1 VRAWIAS
8 AQADPEVISM
18 RRSLVFLLLT
28 VAAASPV
35 VVGAATAASDSDGR
49 DSVRL
54 HRGLR
59 YFAVGCA
66 FSHRNQDDPI
76 VFPGQAGRSH
86 DHTYFGNR
94 STNAS
99 STPASLR
106 AAGQTSCRL
115 RFDTAAYWAPTLLG
129 RNGPVRPVGAV
140 VFYVRRTNDPV
151 TAFPAGLEMIA
162 GSAAARTAQSRA
174 VTFWSC
180 GPRGGGD
187 RFSSIPTCPGGPR
200 SDLHL
205 HVNFPNCW
213 DGEHLDSRDHQSHM
227 AYSSGGDC
235 PSSHPV
241 EVPALSLVIDY
252 GIAGGTGLELASGG
266 QFSGHA
272 DFVNAWN
279 QRVLAALV
287 DRYLNRTRGPGR

>member
-1 VRAWIAS
+1 
-8 AQADPEVISM
+8 M
-18 RRSLVFLLLT
+18 RRPLVFVLLSLAAT
-28 VAAASPV
+28 APVAAGVAS
-35 VVGAATAASDSDGR
+35 AASDSGDR
-49 DSVRL
+49 DAATVQ
-54 HRGLR
+54 RGVR
-59 YFAVGCA
+59 YFAIGCR

-76 VFPGQAGRSH
+76 VFPAQRGRSH

-94 STNAS
+94 STNAA

-115 RFDTAAYWAPTLLG
+115 RADTAAYWAPTLLG
-129 RNGPVRPVGAV
+129 RDGPIRPVGAV
-140 VFYVRRTNDPV
+140 VFYVRRTTEEV
-151 TAFPAGLEMIA
+151 RAFPPGLQMIA

-180 GPRGGGD
+180 GPAGRGT
-187 RFSSIPTCPGGPR
+187 RSSSIPTCAGGRR

-213 DGEHLDSRDHQSHM
+213 DGERLDSRDHQNHM
-227 AYSSGGDC
+227 AYSTDGAC
-235 PSSHPV
+235 PGTHPV

-252 GIAGGTGLELASGG
+252 GIAGGTGLELSSGG
-266 QFSGHA
+266 QLSGHA

-279 QRVLAALV
+279 QPTLQALV
-287 DRYLNRTRGPGR
+287 DRYLNGSRRRGR

>member
-1 VRAWIAS
+1 
-8 AQADPEVISM
+8 M
-18 RRSLVFLLLT
+18 RRSLVFSLLAFAAISPVVG
-28 VAAASPV
+28 VAAA
-35 VVGAATAASDSDGR
+35 ASDGDDRG
-49 DSVRL
+49 SVRL

-59 YFAVGCA
+59 YFAIGCA

-76 VFPGQAGRSH
+76 VFPGQRGRSH

-99 STPASLR
+99 STPESLR

-115 RFDTAAYWAPTLLG
+115 RADTAAYWAPTLLA
-129 RNGPVRPVGAV
+129 RNGPVRPVGAA
-140 VFYVRRTNDPV
+140 VFYVRRTSDPV

-174 VTFWSC
+174 ITFWSC
-180 GPRGGGD
+180 GPRGGGE
-187 RFSSIPTCPGGPR
+187 RFTSIPTCPGGPR

-213 DGEHLDSRDHQSHM
+213 DGERLDSSDHQSHM
-227 AYSSGGDC
+227 RYSADGECSA
-235 PSSHPV
+235 SHPV

-252 GIAGGTGLELASGG
+252 GIAGGAGLELASGG

-279 QRVLAALV
+279 QRVLTALV
-287 DRYLNRTRGPGR
+287 DRYLNRERRPGR